1 MLRALLS
8 GERATQPPCGLVLR
22 WGRYGIVL
30 VLPAKPQEGGRGRS
44 LDMRGGVE
52 PPISIVHRKVPVR
65 PRLVPGSPCTSLCRA
80 RADSAAPAWVDP
92 AQGPKDGDLNR
103 VTRDSS
109 VLMGNRSHSTVYG
122 VGMVDLKFT
131 SGKIV
136 QLRNV

>member
-103 VTRDSS
+103 C
-109 VLMGNRSHSTVYG
+109 VLLLRAHLLRALLLNRII
-122 VGMVDLKFT
+122 DKFT
-131 SGKIV
+131 GVHFKIW
-136 QLRNV
+136 QINVTL